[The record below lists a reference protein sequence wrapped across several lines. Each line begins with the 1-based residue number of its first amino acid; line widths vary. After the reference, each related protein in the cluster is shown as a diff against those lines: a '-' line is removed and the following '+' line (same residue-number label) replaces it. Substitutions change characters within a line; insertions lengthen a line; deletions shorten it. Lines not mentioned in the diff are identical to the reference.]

1 MAMPQRDDR
10 GDPAMGVR
18 AAITAIYRRSS
29 VRRKAGAE
37 WRSCRIRNCENGVS
51 DFAAVDRKAD
61 KFDLSLGALKNFFK
75 GDDGDM

>member
-1 MAMPQRDDR
+1 MKSLDEASYNAFLAEIAQREDAALRNAPDDAQLVAAK
-10 GDPAMGVR
+10 PA
-18 AAITAIYRRSS
+18 AA
-29 VRRKAGAE
+29 K
-37 WRSCRIRNCENGVS
+37 